1 MLKDQF
7 VSGLGIIRTPT
18 SSPVREEQRSVAL
31 EVEKFIDDWPSPKG
45 E

>member
-7 VSGLGIIRTPT
+7 VSGLRIIGTPT

-45 E
+45 K